1 MEIAIQLTKQGRQ
14 VLDVQCQLPIKQN
27 IIGLYGP
34 SGSGKT
40 SLLRCI
46 AGLEKDMHGS
56 IDCEAEPVGLV
67 FQEAAL
73 FPHLSVLENL
83 QFALK
88 LAKPVRFDIEQ
99 VSHWFELEKLLPR
112 HIGDLSGGEQQ
123 RVALAR
129 ALLNN
134 PQLLLL
140 DEPVSALDETTRY
153 QVLDRLNQINH
164 DFALPM
170 IMVSHSLHELARCC
184 DYMLHIQQGQIIA
197 QGQGHEVIRQINLA
211 GKKRAFS
218 VLQCRF
224 NQYVDDYAI
233 AELDCEGQRLFIPHS
248 AINRPN
254 ESVMIEANQVS
265 LSIQTPSTSSII
277 NSLHGIVSQICQL
290 DESLVRVEVKVGQ
303 QSLLADISAWSA
315 HRLSLVEN
323 MPVWAQFKM
332 TR

>member
-1 MEIAIQLTKQGRQ
+1 MEIAISLTKQGRA
-14 VLDVQCQLPIKQN
+14 VLDVQCQLPIQQN
-27 IIGLYGP
+27 MIGLYGP

-46 AGLEKDMHGS
+46 AGLEKDKSGS
-56 IDCEAEPVGLV
+56 LILNAERVGLV
-67 FQEAAL
+67 FQESAL
-73 FPHLSVLENL
+73 FPHLTVLENL
-83 QFALK
+83 QFSLH

-99 VSHWFELEKLLPR
+99 VSDWFELDALLSR

-140 DEPVSALDETTRY
+140 DEPVSALDEITRHK
-153 QVLDRLNQINH
+153 VLDRLNRINRE
-164 DFALPM
+164 FALPM
-170 IMVSHSLHELARCC
+170 IMVSHSLHELALCC
-184 DYMLHIQQGQIIA
+184 DYMLQIQQGRIVT
-197 QGQGHEVIRQINLA
+197 QGQSHEVIRQINLA

-224 NQYVDDYAI
+224 NRYVDDYAM
-233 AELDCEGQRLFIPHS
+233 AELMCEGQSLFIPYC
-248 AINRPN
+248 APIEPG

-265 LSIQTPSTSSII
+265 LSIQPPSSSSII
-277 NSLHGIVSQICQL
+277 NCLQGHIKQIKPL
-290 DESLVRVEVKVGQ
+290 DASLVRVEVSVGE
-303 QSLLADISAWSA
+303 QSLLADISGWSA

-332 TR
+332 MR